1 MKPVLSRER
10 CVAQAE
16 ICPSM
21 KVCAPGALSYM
32 EDEAEPLGGRMEIDY
47 ALCTECGLCI
57 DACCGKAFN
66 IDKVS

>member
-1 MKPVLSRER
+1 
-10 CVAQAE
+10 
-16 ICPSM
+16 M